1 MPDPTDL
8 IGLNFCSDH
17 GEVVTAH
24 KKSLRIPVQR
34 ATQTWFSSVRSTFNF
49 FFFDTR
55 KIKNCKQTWKN
66 RNAWRPLKEAI
77 HAILC
82 LLGVFTWY
90 FSFCEIKDLS
100 WLERHT
106 VRQVH
111 IASATWACHTI
122 FELTRFTAQIW
133 SSQHYFTLKSVQLK
147 LEKQVWVKKS
157 LAYDN
162 GSLVTFYSVKNSMK
176 SGNRDLIF
184 AKLAK
189 LLGSVLCYSF
199 FS

>member
-1 MPDPTDL
+1 MKTL
-8 IGLNFCSDH
+8 EGGYS
-17 GEVVTAH
+17 
-24 KKSLRIPVQR
+24 
-34 ATQTWFSSVRSTFNF
+34 
-49 FFFDTR
+49 
-55 KIKNCKQTWKN
+55 
-66 RNAWRPLKEAI
+66 RNIVLAWRFYLIFQFLWNKRFIMIRKTHCETSP
-77 HAILC
+77 HR
-82 LLGVFTWY
+82 
-90 FSFCEIKDLS
+90 FCDVSLP
-100 WLERHT
+100 
-106 VRQVH
+106 
-111 IASATWACHTI
+111 TI

-176 SGNRDLIF
+176 IGNRDLIF
-184 AKLAK
+184 TKLAK